1 MAAKRRGRRKKT
13 AEVTNSHELPGGFWR
28 QIMALLMICIAIVF
42 VVTWMGKGGEA
53 LQKVNDISLRVFGYT
68 TYLFPVLLTYL
79 AVMIFRAQN
88 NRLDASV
95 WVASALMIFW
105 FCGVFGV
112 PTYGQNA
119 PTGGAIGEAL
129 NSIAVKT
136 LGKGVAI
143 FAYIILILITALFMY
158 AETPAALFRKIGS
171 IFKTGKDEEDVK
183 NAKVMRRA
191 SGREIDPDDD
201 GLKNFK
207 VNSNVEIA
215 DSKKEKRSLLAK
227 KSDNADKH
235 PVVEEPAALMAVS
248 DPNWE
253 MPSMDL
259 LNKKRSPA
267 DPGDTHNNAAIIKDT
282 LEQFG
287 INVEVED
294 IPLAIVYEDD
304 DLLIINKESGMVV
317 HPAPGHYTGTLVN
330 ALLYKYKNL
339 AGDKFRPGIVH
350 RLDKDTSGL
359 MIVAKN
365 EEMLE
370 KISLMIS
377 KKEVERKYL
386 AIVDGLIKHDTGE
399 IDAPIG
405 RDRNNRQKMAVTD
418 VNSKEAITHFKVLE
432 RFNNNTYI
440 ECILDTC

>member
-1 MAAKRRGRRKKT
+1 MIIVEDNEGIRIDSYLSEKL
-13 AEVTNSHELPGGFWR
+13 ELSR
-28 QIMALLMICIAIVF
+28 SKVQKLIKEDKV
-42 VVTWMGKGGEA
+42 
-53 LQKVNDISLRVFGYT
+53 KVNGKIVNNS
-68 TYLFPVLLTYL
+68 YLVKIDDEII
-79 AVMIFRAQN
+79 VDDN
-88 NRLDASV
+88 LDYS
-95 WVASALMIFW
+95 
-105 FCGVFGV
+105 
-112 PTYGQNA
+112 
-119 PTGGAIGEAL
+119 
-129 NSIAVKT
+129 
-136 LGKGVAI
+136 
-143 FAYIILILITALFMY
+143 
-158 AETPAALFRKIGS
+158 
-171 IFKTGKDEEDVK
+171 
-183 NAKVMRRA
+183 
-191 SGREIDPDDD
+191 
-201 GLKNFK
+201 
-207 VNSNVEIA
+207 
-215 DSKKEKRSLLAK
+215 
-227 KSDNADKH
+227 
-235 PVVEEPAALMAVS
+235 
-248 DPNWE
+248 
-253 MPSMDL
+253 
-259 LNKKRSPA
+259 
-267 DPGDTHNNAAIIKDT
+267 
-282 LEQFG
+282 
-287 INVEVED
+287 INVEAED
-294 IPLAIVYEDD
+294 IPLDIVYEDD

-440 ECILDTC
+440 ECILDTGRTHQIRVHLSYIGYPVNNDPLYGKGKCTEFGQMLHSYSIKFNHPRTGKEIKYEVEPPKEFKDKLELLRSEE

>member
-1 MAAKRRGRRKKT
+1 MIIVEDNEGIRIDSYLSEKL
-13 AEVTNSHELPGGFWR
+13 ELSR
-28 QIMALLMICIAIVF
+28 SKVQKLIKEDKV
-42 VVTWMGKGGEA
+42 
-53 LQKVNDISLRVFGYT
+53 KVNGKIVNNS
-68 TYLFPVLLTYL
+68 YLVKIDDEII
-79 AVMIFRAQN
+79 VDDN
-88 NRLDASV
+88 LDYS
-95 WVASALMIFW
+95 
-105 FCGVFGV
+105 
-112 PTYGQNA
+112 
-119 PTGGAIGEAL
+119 
-129 NSIAVKT
+129 
-136 LGKGVAI
+136 
-143 FAYIILILITALFMY
+143 
-158 AETPAALFRKIGS
+158 
-171 IFKTGKDEEDVK
+171 
-183 NAKVMRRA
+183 
-191 SGREIDPDDD
+191 
-201 GLKNFK
+201 
-207 VNSNVEIA
+207 
-215 DSKKEKRSLLAK
+215 
-227 KSDNADKH
+227 
-235 PVVEEPAALMAVS
+235 
-248 DPNWE
+248 
-253 MPSMDL
+253 
-259 LNKKRSPA
+259 
-267 DPGDTHNNAAIIKDT
+267 
-282 LEQFG
+282 
-287 INVEVED
+287 INVEAED
-294 IPLAIVYEDD
+294 IPLDIVYEDD

-440 ECILDTC
+440 ECILDTGRTHQIRVHLAYIGYPVNNDPLYGKGKCTDFGQMLHSYSIKFNHPRTGKEIKYEVEPPKEFKDKLELLRSEE